1 MTVVTD
7 ALVLSEALGTGFS
20 WNLDDVENRTLSWHT
35 RFKENGITSHLKDFK
50 QVLQFQD
57 GRSNLERE
65 HCL

>member
-1 MTVVTD
+1 MAVTD
-7 ALVLSEALGTGFS
+7 APVLSEALGTGFS
-20 WNLDDVENRTLSWHT
+20 WNLDDGKSRTFRLHT
-35 RFKENGITSHLKDFK
+35 LFKENVLPSHLKDFK

>member
-35 RFKENGITSHLKDFK
+35 RFKDNVLPSHLKDFK
-50 QVLQFQD
+50 LVLQFQD

>member
-1 MTVVTD
+1 MAVTD
-7 ALVLSEALGTGFS
+7 APVLSEALGTGFS
-20 WNLDDVENRTLSWHT
+20 WNLDDGENRTLRWHT
-35 RFKENGITSHLKDFK
+35 HFKDNVLPSHLKDFK

>member
-20 WNLDDVENRTLSWHT
+20 WNLDDGKNRKLCRHT
-35 RFKENGITSHLKDFK
+35 RFKENVLPSHLKDFK
-50 QVLQFQD
+50 LVLQFQD

>member
-1 MTVVTD
+1 MAATD
-7 ALVLSEALGTGFS
+7 APVLSEALGTGFS
-20 WNLDDVENRTLSWHT
+20 WNLDDGKNRTLRWHT
-35 RFKENGITSHLKDFK
+35 CNDTVVPAHLKDFK